1 MNKNLIVG
9 TGALLLVLNA
19 GVLACPDENAKLGVL
34 AVSALV
40 GAFLAGLGFL
50 QKKETPAVIAPPHP
64 TPAPAP
70 APVPPVPPVPVAAPP
85 RAEAEIVALLSL
97 LQSEGRFVDFVFE
110 EIAGAS
116 DQQLGVVA
124 RVIHAG
130 CKKVVGEYFEIE
142 QIEKNREGSLIS
154 LPTGY
159 NATEYKLLGSVPE
172 QPPYEGTLLH
182 PGWKAT
188 AVKLP
193 RVTGTSEK
201 HPWPTIAPAEV
212 EIKKN
217 A

>member
-34 AVSALV
+34 AVSALA
-40 GAFLAGLGFL
+40 GAFLAGFGFL
-50 QKKETPAVIAPPHP
+50 QKKETPAVIAPSQP

-70 APVPPVPPVPVAAPP
+70 VPAPIPP

-142 QIEKNREGSLIS
+142 RIEKNREGSLIS